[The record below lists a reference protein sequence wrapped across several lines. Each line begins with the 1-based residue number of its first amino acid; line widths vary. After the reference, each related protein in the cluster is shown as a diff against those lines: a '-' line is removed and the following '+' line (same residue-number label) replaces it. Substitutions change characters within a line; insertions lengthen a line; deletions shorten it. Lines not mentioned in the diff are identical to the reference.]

1 MSHKS
6 EWSLPRLMQALH
18 ERVEQDLKT
27 TREAL
32 AHPSAKGDSSEAVWT
47 TLFTK
52 YLPQRYA
59 AAKATIVDSNGQ
71 FSDQIDIVLFDRQY
85 TPLIFE
91 HRNQI
96 VVPAEAVYALFEA
109 KQDIRPRYVRYAQ
122 QKVATVRRLHRTS
135 VPVQTIGGPRTATP
149 QPILAGFL
157 AFENTWKTA
166 DIGKYLSP
174 LLAADQ
180 KEGRL
185 DFGCIAAY
193 GTFGCEGAT
202 CVSPAPHDKA
212 TTCFLLELITRLQ
225 RIGTAPAIDM
235 AAYARWLVREN

>member
-1 MSHKS
+1 MSHKA

-18 ERVEQDLKT
+18 ERVEQDLKI

-59 AAKATIVDSNGQ
+59 AAKATIVDSNGR

-91 HRNQI
+91 HKNEM

-122 QKVATVRRLHRTS
+122 QKVASVRRLHRTS
-135 VPVQTIGGPRTATP
+135 APVQTIDGERTATP

-180 KEGRL
+180 EEGRL
-185 DFGCIAAY
+185 DFGCIAVY
-193 GTFGCEGAT
+193 GTFGCQGADSA
-202 CVSPAPHDKA
+202 SPAPHDKA

-225 RIGTAPAIDM
+225 RMGTAPAIDM
-235 AAYARWLVREN
+235 AAYARWLSGPG